1 MNKTIISGISI
12 LAVIVAGILFFKG
25 GITGDATVQQV
36 SVGYCPTMKLIA
48 EKIANNNQDIVLVQQ
63 ASSAKALQE
72 LNNQNIDIALIGRLA
87 KQDEIGSV
95 NEKMLGTG
103 YTLVTN
109 TKRFIQE
116 NDLSKIKVHTTI
128 AKDIA
133 KGILPE
139 SEIAFYSTMQE
150 AITNGLS
157 EAVLIDWNDYKDEY
171 ELLVVMNGA
180 QKVERFR
187 IPVLYSNNYDFEK
200 LKMEI

>member
-1 MNKTIISGISI
+1 MNKTIILGISI

-25 GITGDATVQQV
+25 GITGDATVQQI